1 MDERQEDYARA
12 LYFDMQRIDGVDSLE
27 IWNGIMEFDE
37 PFEKTGLIKNLFKIV
52 IPLVNEALFGRPF
65 GEHSALVKK
74 SVAGLLAVLGAK
86 AAEVAERFP
95 DPPTREPERKELYQ
109 LAREEASRVVAPLA
123 EAMRTADAPKA
134 GSARASSRRKKPT
147 VDLAIETT
155 FDFTELR
162 IIDNELPYIIFTD
175 KEYWVIHGLVVV
187 YLWLID
193 LDTLFISMLRDNG
206 IGPEIV
212 DGYLGMVKKIHKGN
226 PLAFEDQAMD
236 PAGLYAHIKEKMK
249 EPDYLDVFE
258 SAYKWLD
265 SVRSRLEPK

>member
-1 MDERQEDYARA
+1 MDQKQEEFART

-27 IWNGIMEFDE
+27 IWNGIMELDE
-37 PFEKTGLIKNLFKIV
+37 PYEKTGLIKNLYKIV

-95 DPPTREPERKELYQ
+95 DPPTREAERKELYQ
-109 LAREEASRVVAPLA
+109 LTREEARGVVAPLA
-123 EAMRTADAPKA
+123 EAMRTSDQ
-134 GSARASSRRKKPT
+134 SRARAVSRKKKAA

-175 KEYWVIHGLVVV
+175 KEYWVIHGMVVV

-193 LDTLFISMLRDNG
+193 LDALFTSTLRDNG

-212 DGYLGMVKKIHKGN
+212 DGYLDMMMMVHKSN
-226 PLAFEDQAMD
+226 PFGEAARD
-236 PAGLYAHIKEKMK
+236 PDGLYAHIKEKMK
-249 EPDYLDVFE
+249 DSDYLDVFE
-258 SAYKWLD
+258 GVYKWFD
-265 SVRSRLEPK
+265 SVREHLEPK